1 MKNYPTRVSL
11 TMKFPSLGIT
21 LVNVDDFDETALGF
35 STQDE
40 YQDFVNNHKQ
50 FYHFTDSKIDS
61 HDCIFGMT
69 LDGQYLLIK
78 DSNGILSV
86 KKESDVDLE
95 PFTQPPVEQQEQPD
109 APFWQS
115 GLIPTI
121 TAVATVGLAYLA
133 GFYYGRNYASQS

>member
-1 MKNYPTRVSL
+1 
-11 TMKFPSLGIT
+11 MKFPSLGIT

-40 YQDFVNNHKQ
+40 YQDFVNNHRQ

-61 HDCIFGMT
+61 CDCIFGMT

-109 APFWQS
+109 VSFWRDRQ
-115 GLIPTI
+115 
-121 TAVATVGLAYLA
+121 
-133 GFYYGRNYASQS
+133 